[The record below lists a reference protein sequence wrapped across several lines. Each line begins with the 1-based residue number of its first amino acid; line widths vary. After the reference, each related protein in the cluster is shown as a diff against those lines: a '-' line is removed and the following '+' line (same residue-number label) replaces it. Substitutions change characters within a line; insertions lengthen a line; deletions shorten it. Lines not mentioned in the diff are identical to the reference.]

1 MVAGRR
7 TWAFHDECEPVTG
20 DESYRGVAELHHIA
34 VPVEPSHVSD
44 HAPPGLE
51 RRVRRGTTHAQ
62 LDRLHRAAW
71 QAAPEMRGGRQELAE
86 KARQPREQA
95 GEPVDVAGPP
105 ARLGE
110 TSFTRLTGG
119 QSAPAQ
125 RRHRGGQIPRNK
137 RHGLDTEATA
147 GTRAPI
153 CQGGPT

>member
-7 TWAFHDECEPVTG
+7 TWVFHDEREPVTG

-34 VPVEPSHVSD
+34 VPVGASHVPD

-105 ARLGE
+105 ARLAE

-125 RRHRGGQIPRNK
+125 RPHPQGQITRIKRPR
-137 RHGLDTEATA
+137 LDPH
-147 GTRAPI
+147 AP
-153 CQGGPT
+153 